1 MVRGNE
7 QYFELVFGRLSL
19 DFRPKDSPV
28 VLWVLDVVQ
37 ARLAALERLQ
47 HQKAPNNRVHAAEM
61 NADMPG
67 RCARSSTCETY
78 LLNWRF
84 SACAR
89 SLVVAIC
96 QSIRFS
102 GSCVRLHAIV
112 PATVDAGGLGG
123 LRSNN
128 GFPGSDVLTHRLPW
142 VFRGQSKTPKRSV
155 TVNIQTISVSEKL
168 AQAAGAFK
176 TGLLNDYPPAE
187 SFASTAPHEV
197 SATRSWGSAMRR

>member
-1 MVRGNE
+1 M
-7 QYFELVFGRLSL
+7 
-19 DFRPKDSPV
+19 
-28 VLWVLDVVQ
+28 
-37 ARLAALERLQ
+37 
-47 HQKAPNNRVHAAEM
+47 
-61 NADMPG
+61 
-67 RCARSSTCETY
+67 Y
-78 LLNWRF
+78 LLNGD
-84 SACAR
+84 SANRKLTYSNDGKAAR
-89 SLVVAIC
+89 ENTFVLSSDGKTIRETDITPAPSPAKMSVTLHKSQRRHSVLSFCVRQVPVVAIC

-155 TVNIQTISVSEKL
+155 TVNIQTISVPEKL